1 MMNLKKT
8 KTEVV
13 TLDPSNA
20 EIIPSQGKNQVRR
33 NVNVRKMTIM
43 AVLSA
48 ISIMLSMIPFVGYI
62 QIGPIAITTMYIPV
76 IIGAIMEGPMAGA
89 VIGFIF
95 GGSSLIRALTI
106 PTVTSFAFINPLVS
120 IVPRILI
127 GVIAY
132 YVYKLV
138 MKVTKNVYISGLV
151 TGAMGAI
158 TNTVGVL
165 GMIYILYG
173 ARYAQA
179 LGESA
184 STAKTLILTIAAT
197 NGIPEA
203 IGGALV
209 VSAVAAVLKKSK
221 K

>member
-1 MMNLKKT
+1 M
-8 KTEVV
+8 
-13 TLDPSNA
+13 
-20 EIIPSQGKNQVRR
+20 R
-33 NVNVRKMTIM
+33 NVNVRKMTIIS
-43 AVLSA
+43 VLSA

-95 GGSSLIRALTI
+95 GGSSLIRVLTI
-106 PTVTSFAFINPLVS
+106 PTVTSFAFMNPLVS
-120 IVPRILI
+120 ILPRILI

-132 YVYKLV
+132 YVYELV
-138 MKVTKNVYISGLV
+138 MKITKNVHISGLIA
-151 TGAMGAI
+151 GAMGAI

-165 GMIYILYG
+165 GMIYVLYG
-173 ARYAQA
+173 PEYAVA
-179 LGESA
+179 LEQSA
-184 STAKTLILTIAAT
+184 SAAKTLILTIALT

-209 VSAVAAVLKKSK
+209 VSAVAVMLKKSK